1 MKIETTTDDRGKQH
15 EITVDETRNE
25 FLRIHLGEGVTL
37 TIDTSYNQV
46 YYHLRE
52 ATDVLATVPLTD
64 ELGLTGILVFNY
76 DYEKDTGRITGIEII
91 P

>member
-1 MKIETTTDDRGKQH
+1 MKIETTTNDNGQQH
-15 EITVDETRNE
+15 EITVDSTRNE
-25 FLRIHLGEGVTL
+25 FLKIHLGEGVML

-46 YYHLRE
+46 YYQLRE
-52 ATDVLATVPLTD
+52 AVDVLAT
-64 ELGLTGILVFNY
+64 ESIEIEGILVFNY